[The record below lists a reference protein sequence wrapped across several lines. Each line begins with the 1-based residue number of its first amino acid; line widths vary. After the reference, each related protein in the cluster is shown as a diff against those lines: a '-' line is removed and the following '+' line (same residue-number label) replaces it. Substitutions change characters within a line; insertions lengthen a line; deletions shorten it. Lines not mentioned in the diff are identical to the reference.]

1 MGGNEEP
8 LFLETFTQVKIELC
22 KWATENIDKLNFEP
36 IGNELHQKN
45 ISKIYNSYL
54 EECVDNQQLSMND
67 FLKSFNLKS
76 ISESTI

>member
-1 MGGNEEP
+1 MGENEEP

-36 IGNELHQKN
+36 IGNELHQNN